1 MKHPLESLSRFL
13 ENLSKLLGHA
23 SAYAEARKIDPSV
36 LLKMRLYPNMYNLT
50 QQVGEANRHAV
61 TASRAFP
68 FRLNRNG
75 GSSFLF

>member
-50 QQVGEANRHAV
+50 QQVGEANRHA
-61 TASRAFP
+61 
-68 FRLNRNG
+68 
-75 GSSFLF
+75 